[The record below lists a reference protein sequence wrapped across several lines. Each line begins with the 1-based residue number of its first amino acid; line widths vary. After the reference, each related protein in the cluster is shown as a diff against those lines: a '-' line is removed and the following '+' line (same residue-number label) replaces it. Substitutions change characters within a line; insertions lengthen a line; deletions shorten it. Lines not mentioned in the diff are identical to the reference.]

1 MKNFNNKELREIL
14 LFYEVREPGS
24 ALVNSTKRLMH
35 SEIAQI
41 STVVSYQAEWVL
53 MLVGLAIAMSLCL
66 FYMFTVGTILWFVLP
81 ANLVALLRHSMYA
94 FTAAGGSF
102 LAGVFIVFFFKQ
114 FQAQQALRTGQM
126 S

>member
-1 MKNFNNKELREIL
+1 MKNFNNKELREL
-14 LFYEVREPGS
+14 LLLYEVREPGS

-35 SEIAQI
+35 SEMALF
-41 STVVSYQAEWVL
+41 STVASHQAEWVL

-81 ANLVALLRHSMYA
+81 GNLVVLLRHSMYA

-102 LAGVFIVFFFKQ
+102 LAGVLIVFFFKQ
-114 FQAQQALRTGQM
+114 FQAQQALHTG
-126 S
+126 

>member
-14 LFYEVREPGS
+14 LLYEVREPGS

-35 SEIAQI
+35 SEMARL
-41 STVVSYQAEWVL
+41 STVASYQAEWVL

-81 ANLVALLRHSMYA
+81 ANLVELLSHSMYA

-102 LAGVFIVFFFKQ
+102 FAGVFIVFFFKR
-114 FQAQQALRTGQM
+114 FQAQQTLHIG
-126 S
+126 